1 MDSRFLTAYV
11 DLPFIEKLWASK
23 PDLVAD
29 PNDEEP
35 DIWRSVCGFL
45 QRNARIVIDIDQ
57 EALDARPRLQ
67 AFLFDTGQVRHVS
80 LDPGVTQNFAHP
92 DQVQE
97 DNPYTLFFLE
107 SPEIPVDDLREQTG
121 LLFLR
126 YDDLERDWLRL
137 FSQHNIDVGAESDE
151 AFQWGRLQQHGL
163 PLNSLIVAD
172 KYAYKQFVDNT
183 FEENLG
189 ALLLALLPECVRYPS
204 HVTLITDFWKA
215 YEDSQGIS
223 ITPNEMHDHI
233 EDHLDLHRPDL
244 NVSITVLSY
253 GYGAGHKDRFIFTN
267 YALFASNDSFE
278 FFRNGTLEKETF
290 VHHLPLS
297 KNGSKVK
304 RRLKRLAEINSSPP
318 EYPRPNQRGLL
329 LGSGSG
335 ENPLLDTAI
344 LST

>member
-1 MDSRFLTAYV
+1 MSDSRFLTAYV

-29 PNDEEP
+29 PYDERP

-45 QRNARIVIDIDQ
+45 QRNARIVVDVDR
-57 EALDARPRLQ
+57 ETLEARPRLQ
-67 AFLFDTGQVRHVS
+67 AFLFDTGQVRHVR
-80 LDPGVTQNFAHP
+80 LNPDVTQNLSRV
-92 DQVQE
+92 DQLRE
-97 DNPYTLFFLE
+97 ENPYTLFLFE
-107 SPEIPVDDLREQTG
+107 SPDIPVHDLREQTG

-137 FSQHNIDVGAESDE
+137 FRHHNIDIGAESGE
-151 AFQWGRLQQHGL
+151 AFEWGCLQRHGS
-163 PLNSLIVAD
+163 PLNSIIVAD
-172 KYAYKQFVDNT
+172 KYAYNQFVNNT

-189 ALLLALLPECVRYPS
+189 ALLLALLPDRINSTS
-204 HVTLITDFWKA
+204 HITLVTDLWTA
-215 YEDSQGIS
+215 YQEKRLK
-223 ITPNEMHDHI
+223 PNEIYDRI
-233 EDHLDLHRPDL
+233 EDHIATHRTDLE
-244 NVSITVLSY
+244 VSLTVSSY
-253 GYGAGHKDRFIFTN
+253 GSGAGHKDRFIITN

-278 FFRNGTLEKETF
+278 FFRDGALRKETF

-297 KNGSKVK
+297 ENGSKVK

-335 ENPLLDTAI
+335 ENRLLDTAI